1 MDKTIT
7 TTSQNFEKYQYYLSV
22 VPTIY
27 TKAGIVDPDTKTLPD
42 PSTITPAQRKH
53 TIFTNQYAVTSHTRT
68 LPASWYSTPGIFF
81 RYNIEPILLVVSE
94 ERGSL
99 LALLVRLVN
108 VASGV
113 LVAGGWLFRL
123 STWATEAF
131 RRRRGFSEGVLT
143 GKHEAEE

>member
-7 TTSQNFEKYQYYLSV
+7 GTGENYEKFQYYLSI
-22 VPTIY
+22 VPTVY

-53 TIFTNQYAVTSHTRT
+53 TVFTNQYAVTSHTRT
-68 LPASWYSTPGIFF
+68 LPPHWHSVPGIFF

-108 VASGV
+108 VMSGV
-113 LVAGGWLFRL
+113 LVAGGWLYRI
-123 STWATEAF
+123 SSWATEAF
-131 RRRRGFSEGVLT
+131 KRRTGFSEGVLT
-143 GKHEAEE
+143 GKYQDE